1 VKCCATGFVR
11 GRPRDFFVEDI
22 GTAIFFLY
30 KKISR
35 ATRGLHTPRRPNHK
49 RNGVSHMATIA
60 NTTSRFHNLPD
71 AALADELGRVDAI
84 SKAAEAELK
93 ALKDEFKARGAADV
107 EAKERADRAL
117 DDAMDALKQTPPVT
131 MAGLKAAIAYLI
143 EWDEGQMGDDARTS
157 LQALLGSP
165 LF

>member
-1 VKCCATGFVR
+1 
-11 GRPRDFFVEDI
+11 
-22 GTAIFFLY
+22 
-30 KKISR
+30 
-35 ATRGLHTPRRPNHK
+35 
-49 RNGVSHMATIA
+49 MATIA

-117 DDAMDALKQTPPVT
+117 DDAIAALKQTLPVT
-131 MAGLKAAIAYLI
+131 MTGLRAAIAYLI
-143 EWDEGQMGDDARTS
+143 EWDEGQMGEDASTG